1 MMLTILLYNVVYI
14 SKKKQWLIQ
23 QRRANGETIVEK
35 LKPQNVKN
43 SKRFMF
49 GGRSLKSEERNCYL
63 RGGGGVEEDDE
74 ANTGR
79 GGVAQSGVIAQ
90 NTFLGLVSARRREK
104 KTAGSFTMT
113 GGGEHGR
120 GVASL
125 FAGRK

>member
-1 MMLTILLYNVVYI
+1 MLTILLYNVVYI

-63 RGGGGVEEDDE
+63 RGEGGGWKRTTRRTQAEEE
-74 ANTGR
+74 WLSQELLHRIHLWGSFR
-79 GGVAQSGVIAQ
+79 HGI
-90 NTFLGLVSARRREK
+90 EK
-104 KTAGSFTMT
+104 KNAGSFTMT

>member
-49 GGRSLKSEERNCYL
+49 GGRSLKSEERSCYL
-63 RGGGGVEEDDE
+63 RGGGEKR
-74 ANTGR
+74 GR
-79 GGVAQSGVIAQ
+79 
-90 NTFLGLVSARRREK
+90 R
-104 KTAGSFTMT
+104 
-113 GGGEHGR
+113 GEHRQRRSGSVR
-120 GVASL
+120 SYCTEYIFGAR
-125 FAGRK
+125 FGTA